1 MRSAI
6 RSAGSHAAVQWATEE
21 RCSRGRAA
29 LLEQVRHIAARLGRR
44 ALVKLRADL
53 TGEVAYKLVP
63 PCAYASATTDVHQ
76 RTALNRL
83 CRPALK
89 IGTVSTAVRGRPS
102 SASSSASAGTHPY
115 GPVSLARRQRW
126 ALGGR
131 RRRTKCLGLALQLE
145 IKGLALA
152 VGRHRH
158 REDRQNVCELHL
170 QRRRVVSSRQRPT
183 SSARLR
189 AQRFPREIHTLCKRT
204 HTHTHACGHA
214 PPCAVRV
221 DTRPIRTQM
230 GATQNAR
237 SNPRRR
243 IHAHTIVPPPLP
255 RLPPAATPTHAMSTN

>member
-1 MRSAI
+1 M
-6 RSAGSHAAVQWATEE
+6 QQ
-21 RCSRGRAA
+21 CSGPPKSGAREAERAA

-53 TGEVAYKLVP
+53 TGEVVYKLVP

-189 AQRFPREIHTLCKRT
+189 AQWFPREMHTESCACVQA
-204 HTHTHACGHA
+204 HTHAHACMRTCTSKRCACGHEADTHTNGSDAARTIKPAQAHPCQHHRAAA
-214 PPCAVRV
+214 P
-221 DTRPIRTQM
+221 T
-230 GATQNAR
+230 
-237 SNPRRR
+237 
-243 IHAHTIVPPPLP
+243 
-255 RLPPAATPTHAMSTN
+255 TPTARGDADTCHEH